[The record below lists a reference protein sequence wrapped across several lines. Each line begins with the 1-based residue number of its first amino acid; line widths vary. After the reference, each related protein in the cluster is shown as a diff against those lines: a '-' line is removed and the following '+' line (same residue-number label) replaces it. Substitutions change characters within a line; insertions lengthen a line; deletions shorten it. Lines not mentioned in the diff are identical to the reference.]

1 MVTKVKSLEIGNIGN
16 YAMIGKLKGHMT
28 KYLTYLK
35 ICLY

>member
-1 MVTKVKSLEIGNIGN
+1 MVTKVKSLEIGN